1 MEGSEL
7 EHVYCEGGMVAV
19 KARDEEKQ
27 IGWSGPGFR
36 KWEGRKT
43 RRYGER
49 SWSAYAVGWT
59 WLRAKAE
66 TEVVK

>member
-43 RRYGER
+43 RR
-49 SWSAYAVGWT
+49 
-59 WLRAKAE
+59 
-66 TEVVK
+66 